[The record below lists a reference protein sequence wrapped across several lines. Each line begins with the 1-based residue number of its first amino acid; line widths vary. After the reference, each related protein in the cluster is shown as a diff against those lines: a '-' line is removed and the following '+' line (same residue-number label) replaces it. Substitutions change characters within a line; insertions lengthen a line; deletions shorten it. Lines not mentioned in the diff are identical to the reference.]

1 MCWNQ
6 QGNKDTVSTASGHL
20 ATKSLSTSEA
30 DFDVWVIFITTAN
43 QQKEKGKLIWLI
55 FIAHS

>member
-30 DFDVWVIFITTAN
+30 DSGVWVIFITTAN
-43 QQKEKGKLIWLI
+43 QKEKGKLIWLI